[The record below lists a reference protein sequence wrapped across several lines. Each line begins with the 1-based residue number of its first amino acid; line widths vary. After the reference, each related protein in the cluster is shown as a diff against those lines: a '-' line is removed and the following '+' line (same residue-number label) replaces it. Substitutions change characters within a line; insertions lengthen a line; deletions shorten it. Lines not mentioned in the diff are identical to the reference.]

1 MKCVVGTKGVTR
13 IQHPGLP
20 HRPSNSRKSA
30 VKVGLMFLSVIAVL
44 LLSMFVAISLGAK
57 GLTLETVWTAIFQ
70 YNPALTPHQIIHEL
84 RLPRVLAAV
93 MIGAAFAVA
102 GALMQGI
109 TRNPLADTGI
119 LGINAGATFVVA
131 LSFAFWPGLPY
142 GWIMFLSFV
151 GAVLG
156 TLLIFLL
163 GMAAPGGL
171 SSIRLTVAGAVVAA
185 MLSSLSTG
193 VAIYFDLS
201 QDLAFWYAGGFGGIE
216 WRHLKLILP
225 VLLVTLV
232 LIMPLAQRVS
242 LMSLGEEVAINLGIN
257 LRWTRF
263 LALAAVVVLA
273 GVSVSAVGSIGF
285 VGLVIPHISR
295 KLVGVDYRL
304 IIPMSSLLGAIL
316 LVLADLGSRIVNPPE
331 ELAVG
336 IMVAFVGVPFFLY
349 LARKERRAL

>member
-1 MKCVVGTKGVTR
+1 MLATKGVTP

-20 HRPSNSRKSA
+20 HRPSNTRKSP
-30 VKVGLMFLSVIAVL
+30 VTISLMFLSAIAIL
-44 LLSMFVAISLGAK
+44 LISLFVAISLGAK
-57 GLTLETVWTAIFQ
+57 SLTLETVWAAIFQ

-84 RLPRVLAAV
+84 RLPRVVAAAV
-93 MIGAAFAVA
+93 VGAAFAVA

-109 TRNPLADTGI
+109 TRNPLADTGV
-119 LGINAGATFVVA
+119 LGINAGATFMVA
-131 LSFAFWPGLPY
+131 LSFAIWPGLPY
-142 GWIMFLSFV
+142 AWLMGLSFI
-151 GAVLG
+151 GAVLS
-156 TLLIFLL
+156 TLFIFLL
-163 GMAAPGGL
+163 GSAAPGGL
-171 SSIRLTVAGAVVAA
+171 TSMRLTVAGAVVAA

-216 WRHLKLILP
+216 WRHLRLIVP
-225 VLLVTLV
+225 VLLITL
-232 LIMPLAQRVS
+232 LLTMPLARRVS
-242 LMSLGEEVAINLGIN
+242 LMSLGEEVALGLGIN
-257 LRWTRF
+257 IRMTRF
-263 LALAAVVVLA
+263 LALTAVVILA

-295 KLVGVDYRL
+295 KLVGVNYRL